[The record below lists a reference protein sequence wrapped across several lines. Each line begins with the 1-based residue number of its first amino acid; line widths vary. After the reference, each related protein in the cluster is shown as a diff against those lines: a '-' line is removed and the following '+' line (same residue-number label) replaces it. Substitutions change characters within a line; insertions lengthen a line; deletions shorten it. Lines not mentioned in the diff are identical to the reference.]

1 MQIVCPKC
9 TKKFEVNDDLIP
21 SEGRLV
27 QCGNCNH
34 KWFYNKIKTSSEILI
49 EESPKEQV
57 NKVEKKIIKKKKL
70 PKISDD
76 TNQFNE
82 EKIKEN
88 KQTIV
93 KKNTNKFKIF
103 LVIII
108 SFVALVILVD
118 TFKIQISKI
127 FPEIEAILNSL
138 YETLTDIKLFFKDL
152 IK

>member
-27 QCGNCNH
+27 QCGSCNH

>member
-27 QCGNCNH
+27 QCGSCNH

-118 TFKIQISKI
+118 TFKIQISKT

>member
-27 QCGNCNH
+27 QCGSCNH

-82 EKIKEN
+82 EKIKED

-118 TFKIQISKI
+118 TFKIQISKT